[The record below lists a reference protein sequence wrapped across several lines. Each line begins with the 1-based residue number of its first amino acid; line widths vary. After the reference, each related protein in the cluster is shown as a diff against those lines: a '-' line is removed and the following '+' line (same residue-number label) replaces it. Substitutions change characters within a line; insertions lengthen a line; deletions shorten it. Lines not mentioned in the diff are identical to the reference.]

1 MSLFNTVLPFHTT
14 FIALFKLPEY
24 IYFSF
29 SLPLPSSNPL
39 TLFILLDLTWI
50 TFSDTPQF
58 QIWNMQHDSSVW
70 LVILWLVMFTWN
82 PSLTEF
88 FTLWLHVNIL
98 AAFIHNWP
106 QNMYQECFVVISQKT
121 TKFILASAYSYINIV
136 LSRHHNYIIERVSLF
151 TSMVIFLTFHSFC
164 YFSPL
169 LVIFQFTMLY
179 SLFFKLWSSLLLFIC
194 QFCFHS
200 LLFVTSF
207 WLFLSLLLILSPLQ
221 YIVLIGS

>member
-82 PSLTEF
+82 PSLPEC

-136 LSRHHNYIIERVSLF
+136 LSRHHNYMIVYPWTCFSLY
-151 TSMVIFLTFHSFC
+151 FHG
-164 YFSPL
+164 YFPDFS
-169 LVIFQFTMLY
+169 
-179 SLFFKLWSSLLLFIC
+179 
-194 QFCFHS
+194 
-200 LLFVTSF
+200 
-207 WLFLSLLLILSPLQ
+207 
-221 YIVLIGS
+221 